1 MKKDTIEQLAKNI
14 ENLRRKVIKAKSEEE
29 IKEKFTKKNNW
40 KQFRINVNRIKM
52 ILTTDKDFADAVKRG
67 QKIKKQTVYYT
78 GKLENVKHLK
88 IGDFVEGKGIYAGVL
103 YDENGENPKSLFVA
117 MKDAP
122 EKMNWSTA
130 MAQDY
135 GQYRLPDIRELTQ
148 IHLYKD
154 AINAGLRKNGGEALK
169 DNWYWSS
176 SEYTNYGDNY
186 AWVVRPSDGYMGS
199 SYKNNSTRVRC
210 VLAF

>member
-78 GKLENVKHLK
+78 VKHLK

-176 SEYTNYGDNY
+176 SKGGNGYDYY
-186 AWVVRPSDGYMGS
+186 AWVVRPSDGLMDDY
-199 SYKNNSTRVRC
+199 YKYYSLRVRC

>member
-78 GKLENVKHLK
+78 VKHLK
-88 IGDFVEGKGIYAGVL
+88 IGDFVEGKGIYAGVM

-176 SEYTNYGDNY
+176 SEYGTYDYY
-186 AWVVRPSDGYMGS
+186 AWVVRPSDGYVSGNYKGS
-199 SYKNNSTRVRC
+199 SFRVRC

>member
-1 MKKDTIEQLAKNI
+1 MKKDTIEQLAKGI
-14 ENLRRKVIKAKSEEE
+14 KNLRRKVANVKSEEKN
-29 IKEKFTKKNNW
+29 KEKFTKKNNW

-52 ILTTDKDFADAVKRG
+52 ILTTDKDFVDAVKRG

-78 GKLENVKHLK
+78 VKHLK

-176 SEYTNYGDNY
+176 SEAYYNGAGL
-186 AWVVRPSDGYMGS
+186 AWVVRPSDGS
-199 SYKNNSTRVRC
+199 LSYSLIKLYSTRVRC

>member
-1 MKKDTIEQLAKNI
+1 MNT
-14 ENLRRKVIKAKSEEE
+14 
-29 IKEKFTKKNNW
+29 
-40 KQFRINVNRIKM
+40 
-52 ILTTDKDFADAVKRG
+52 
-67 QKIKKQTVYYT
+67 
-78 GKLENVKHLK
+78 VKHLK
-88 IGDFVEGKGIYAGVL
+88 IGDFVEGKGIYAGVM

-176 SEYTNYGDNY
+176 SEISSSY
-186 AWVVRPSDGYMGS
+186 AWVVGPSDGVMYYYG
-199 SYKNNSTRVRC
+199 KGNSRPVRC
-210 VLAF
+210 VLAL

>member
-78 GKLENVKHLK
+78 VKHLK
-88 IGDFVEGKGIYAGVL
+88 IGDFVEGKGIYAGVM

-176 SEYTNYGDNY
+176 SEYYNYVNY
-186 AWVVRPSDGYMGS
+186 AWVVVPSDGFMNSFSKYGS
-199 SYKNNSTRVRC
+199 YRVRC

>member
-78 GKLENVKHLK
+78 VKHLK

-154 AINAGLRKNGGEALK
+154 AINAGLKEHGGEALK
-169 DNWYWSS
+169 DEYYWSS
-176 SEYTNYGDNY
+176 SEYNYGS
-186 AWVVRPSDGYMGS
+186 AWYVRPSDGTMLL
-199 SYKNNSTRVRC
+199 STNKLYSGPVRC

>member
-78 GKLENVKHLK
+78 VKHLK

-154 AINAGLRKNGGEALK
+154 AINAGLRKKRRRGTK
-169 DNWYWSS
+169 
-176 SEYTNYGDNY
+176 
-186 AWVVRPSDGYMGS
+186 R
-199 SYKNNSTRVRC
+199 
-210 VLAF
+210 

>member
-78 GKLENVKHLK
+78 VKHLK
-88 IGDFVEGKGIYAGVL
+88 IGDFVEGKGIYAGVM

-176 SEYTNYGDNY
+176 SEYGSFGYG
-186 AWVVRPSDGYMGS
+186 AWVVRPSDGTMYS
-199 SYKNNSTRVRC
+199 SNKGTSHRVRC

>member
-78 GKLENVKHLK
+78 VKHLK

-176 SEYTNYGDNY
+176 SEGNYCDYY
-186 AWVVRPSDGYMGS
+186 AWVVGPSDGNMYG
-199 SYKNNSTRVRC
+199 SYKSNSTRVRC

>member
-78 GKLENVKHLK
+78 VKHLK

-117 MKDAP
+117 MKDTP

-176 SEYTNYGDNY
+176 SEDYSYGY
-186 AWVVRPSDGYMGS
+186 GAWVVRPSDGYMTN
-199 SYKNNSTRVRC
+199 YLKNNSYRVRC
-210 VLAF
+210 VLDL

>member
-78 GKLENVKHLK
+78 VKHLK
-88 IGDFVEGKGIYAGVL
+88 IGDFVEGKGIYAGVM

-176 SEYTNYGDNY
+176 SEYYGSVYD
-186 AWVVRPSDGYMGS
+186 AWVVRPSDGTMS
-199 SYKNNSTRVRC
+199 SDYKHTSRPVRC
-210 VLAF
+210 VLAL

>member
-78 GKLENVKHLK
+78 VKHLK

-176 SEYTNYGDNY
+176 SEGDY
-186 AWVVRPSDGYMGS
+186 FTDYDAWVVRPSDGLMYGYAKYGS
-199 SYKNNSTRVRC
+199 YRVRC

>member
-78 GKLENVKHLK
+78 VKHLK

-176 SEYTNYGDNY
+176 SEYGGGSDLY
-186 AWVVRPSDGYMGS
+186 AWVVRPSDGSMYGPS
-199 SYKNNSTRVRC
+199 KLYSGPVRC

>member
-52 ILTTDKDFADAVKRG
+52 MLTTDKDFADAVKRG

-78 GKLENVKHLK
+78 IKHLK
-88 IGDFVEGKGIYAGVL
+88 IGDFVEGKGIYAGVM

-154 AINAGLRKNGGEALK
+154 AINAGLRKNSGEPLK
-169 DNWYWSS
+169 DEYYWSS
-176 SEYTNYGDNY
+176 SETNYDDNY
-186 AWVVRPSDGYMGS
+186 AWTVRPFDGFMGNGDKDYS
-199 SYKNNSTRVRC
+199 NRVRC

>member
-78 GKLENVKHLK
+78 VKHLK
-88 IGDFVEGKGIYAGVL
+88 IGDFVEGKGIYAGVM

-176 SEYTNYGDNY
+176 SEYYTYGDY
-186 AWVVRPSDGYMGS
+186 AWVVSPSDGYMN
-199 SYKNNSTRVRC
+199 YDNKINSIPVRC
-210 VLAF
+210 VLAL

>member
-78 GKLENVKHLK
+78 VKHLK

-154 AINAGLRKNGGEALK
+154 AINAGLRKNGGEPLK
-169 DNWYWSS
+169 DEYYWSS
-176 SEYTNYGDNY
+176 SEYYSNN
-186 AWVVRPSDGYMGS
+186 AWYVRPSDGFMNGS
-199 SYKNNSTRVRC
+199 YGKIYSLPVRC

>member
-78 GKLENVKHLK
+78 VKHLK

-176 SEYTNYGDNY
+176 SEINYSGGDY
-186 AWVVRPSDGYMGS
+186 AWVGRPSVGGVNSNYKDNS
-199 SYKNNSTRVRC
+199 SRVRC

>member
-78 GKLENVKHLK
+78 VKHLK
-88 IGDFVEGKGIYAGVL
+88 IGDFVEGKGIYAGVM

-176 SEYTNYGDNY
+176 SENDYGY
-186 AWVVRPSDGYMGS
+186 AWTVRPSDGYVNYRDKDN
-199 SYKNNSTRVRC
+199 SYRVRC
-210 VLAF
+210 VLAL

>member
-78 GKLENVKHLK
+78 VKHLK
-88 IGDFVEGKGIYAGVL
+88 IGDFVEGKGIYAGVM

-154 AINAGLRKNGGEALK
+154 AINAGLRKNGGEPLK
-169 DNWYWSS
+169 DEYYWSS
-176 SEYTNYGDNY
+176 SEYNDDDYF
-186 AWVVRPSDGYMGS
+186 AWVVSPSDGGMY
-199 SYKNNSTRVRC
+199 YTNKDNSIPVRC
-210 VLAF
+210 VLAL

>member
-52 ILTTDKDFADAVKRG
+52 ILTTDKNFADAVKRG

-78 GKLENVKHLK
+78 VKHLK

-176 SEYTNYGDNY
+176 SEYSYFN
-186 AWVVRPSDGYMGS
+186 AWSVRPSVGGMYYTIDKTS
-199 SYKNNSTRVRC
+199 SLPVRC
-210 VLAF
+210 VLAL

>member
-78 GKLENVKHLK
+78 VKHLK

-176 SEYTNYGDNY
+176 SENDDYRGSS
-186 AWVVRPSDGYMGS
+186 AWVVMPSDGFMDYYS
-199 SYKNNSTRVRC
+199 KSYSGRVRC

>member
-78 GKLENVKHLK
+78 VKHLK

-154 AINAGLRKNGGEALK
+154 AINAGLRKNGGEPLK
-169 DNWYWSS
+169 DEYYWSS
-176 SEYTNYGDNY
+176 SEYTSYDDY
-186 AWVVRPSDGYMGS
+186 AWVGRPSDGNVGDYDKVYS
-199 SYKNNSTRVRC
+199 KPVRC